1 MSSSSMWG
9 GFRPSTAFRLS
20 RWKFMIFAWFF
31 FFETQNFQ
39 KFYIKPPK
47 FLILTCFKQQK
58 RKLHCIL
65 TLITDLG
72 LKWQAIKWAWGGI
85 RPSTAWLGLK
95 LSLSAK
101 NIFLVKK
108 IHNIN
113 IVFFLLLDLHSKIAT
128 IAKRV
133 VFW

>member
-85 RPSTAWLGLK
+85 RPTSAWLGLTNPSISFFVFQMCIST
-95 LSLSAK
+95 LEFLISGGPQISVDPGK
-101 NIFLVKK
+101 NWLKQ
-108 IHNIN
+108 
-113 IVFFLLLDLHSKIAT
+113 
-128 IAKRV
+128 
-133 VFW
+133 